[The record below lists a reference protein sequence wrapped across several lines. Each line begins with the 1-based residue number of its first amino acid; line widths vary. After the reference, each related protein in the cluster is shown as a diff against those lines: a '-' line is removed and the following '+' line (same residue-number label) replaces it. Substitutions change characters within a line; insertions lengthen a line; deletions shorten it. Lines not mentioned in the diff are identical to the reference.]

1 MTRWWAHSAFRAG
14 LLAACLSLC
23 VAQPARSDIDPALVA
38 GASAAYKEIAARL
51 AEPDASNL
59 PRLSQQ
65 LDGARLLAIFDIP
78 AVVKGRPQDGS
89 GLQRLMQWSEVSR
102 ATLNAY
108 IFAKGAKTAE
118 AVGANLV
125 AFGEEISLATLFNL
139 RLSVTIHQTALSY
152 LASLPAKDANSEARQ
167 SGFKQMVLGIQQQ
180 FTGILAMEFSGVPL
194 VAGSDV
200 RAAEAFAQDLPI
212 VAANFTPEQKAELQ
226 AALDNAIK
234 QASPEAAKHLATA
247 KAALK

>member
-1 MTRWWAHSAFRAG
+1 MIQSFFYSVRH
-14 LLAACLSLC
+14 ACLVGACL
-23 VAQPARSDIDPALVA
+23 AMMAPQPARAEIDPALVA

-51 AEPDASNL
+51 AEPEASNL

-65 LDGARLLAIFDIP
+65 EDGARLLTIFDIP
-78 AVVKGRPQDGS
+78 AVVMGRPQAGS
-89 GLQRLMQWSEVSR
+89 GLQHLMQWSEVSR

-108 IFAKGAKTAE
+108 IYAKGAKTAE

-139 RLSVTIHQTALSY
+139 RLSVTIHQTALSF
-152 LASLPAKDANSEARQ
+152 LASLPSKDANSQARQ
-167 SGFKQMVLGIQQQ
+167 AGFKQMVLGIQQQ
-180 FTGILAMEFSGVPL
+180 FSGILAMEFSGLPL
-194 VAGSDV
+194 VAGSDL
-200 RAAEAFAQDLPI
+200 RAAEAIAQDMPI

-226 AALDNAIK
+226 AALDNAMK
-234 QASPEAAKHLATA
+234 QATPEAAKHLATA